1 MTKLNVVITGA
12 TGFVGQHLL
21 DAIDYSKW
29 NVRIVSRSFNKALW
43 ADVSKCEKCIADLS
57 DESSLRTAFAGQDVI
72 INIAA
77 EIRDVAKMEASNIDG
92 IKNLIRAANVCGVK
106 HIVHLSSVGVVGMQY
121 SNNTVLVDEHFP
133 CFPKNKYE
141 ETKLVSEQL
150 LKDFT
155 VDSTISLCILRP
167 TNVIG
172 EHHPFNAL
180 LNLSMQLKKGIP
192 AMYVKGAMVN
202 YVYVKDL
209 VEEIKRA
216 VDPKTKLTVWN
227 VGSALPLIDFYRL
240 LGNAIHVRIRYLRI
254 PAFVVNLLNHAGIKK
269 LNAIS
274 NKVEY
279 NTKGSSISYDLQ
291 IGIQRTITFYKQS
304 KKL

>member
-1 MTKLNVVITGA
+1 MSKLNVVITGA

-29 NVRIVSRSFNKALW
+29 NVRIVSRNFSKELW
-43 ADVSKCEKCIADLS
+43 VDVANCEKCLADLS
-57 DESSLRTAFAGQDVI
+57 DEASLVKAFEGQDVI

-77 EIRDVAKMEASNIDG
+77 EIRDPAKMEASNIEG
-92 IKNLIRAANVCGVK
+92 IKNLIRAAKLKGVK

-121 SNNTVLVDEHFP
+121 SFNTVLVDEHFP
-133 CFPKNKYE
+133 CSPKNKYE
-141 ETKLVSEQL
+141 ETKLVSELL

-155 VDSTISLCILRP
+155 NDSSISLCILRP

-180 LNLSMQLKKGIP
+180 LNLSLQLKKGMP
-192 AMYVKGAMVN
+192 ALYRRGAMVN

-216 VDPKTKLTVWN
+216 VDTKTKLSVWN
-227 VGSALPLIDFYRL
+227 VGSAISLKDFYELLSKSLQIKIRL
-240 LGNAIHVRIRYLRI
+240 VRI
-254 PAFVVNLLNHAGIKK
+254 PAFVVKLLNLAGIKK

-279 NTKGSSISYDLQ
+279 VPKHKTDTFGLATAL
-291 IGIQRTITFYKQS
+291 QRTILYYK
-304 KKL
+304 LN